1 MLFDCEAVVAVPAEV
16 AVSAFPVRGPL
27 NDVAVTT
34 PVASIPPAKTL
45 IPVLAVINPTES
57 ILVTSSYVN
66 VPPIDTSP
74 VTFNDVRVPSDVIF
88 GCAAV
93 ITLPIKPPCISLT

>member
-1 MLFDCEAVVAVPAEV
+1 MDVNDAPEPENVVAVI
-16 AVSAFPVRGPL
+16 
-27 NDVAVTT
+27 T
-34 PVASIPPAKTL
+34 PTALIPPARTL

-74 VTFNDVRVPSDVIF
+74 VTFNELRVPSDV
-88 GCAAV
+88 
-93 ITLPIKPPCISLT
+93 SLGSSLKCT

>member
-1 MLFDCEAVVAVPAEV
+1 MLFAFEAVVAVPAEV
-16 AVSAFPVRGPL
+16 AVSAFPIKGPL

-34 PVASIPPAKTL
+34 PVATIPD
-45 IPVLAVINPTES
+45 LAVIRPTES

-74 VTFNDVRVPSDVIF
+74 VTFNDVRVPSDVMF

-93 ITLPIKPPCISLT
+93 ITFPINPP

>member
-1 MLFDCEAVVAVPAEV
+1 MVPVRLVVAKLP
-16 AVSAFPVRGPL
+16 SKLF
-27 NDVAVTT
+27 AVTT
-34 PVASIPPAKTL
+34 PTALIPPARTL

-74 VTFNDVRVPSDVIF
+74 VTFNELSVPTEVIL
-88 GCAAV
+88 G
-93 ITLPIKPPCISLT
+93 